1 MKQSRFFVSPLFLLL
16 TAILLVAGPAQ
27 AQRDDDDILSPA
39 DDDALFPQTGPEKVK
54 QLGIKIGFF
63 PLVGMGDADSKL
75 GKEINNGIRQELR
88 GIGVDT
94 YKLRLPAGKRKKA
107 VGNVSMATHKNKLKA
122 AQNYL
127 RRGKNSLKK
136 LRFKSAN
143 KSFRSAIKH
152 FEAGVGALA
161 SMEDVVTAYL
171 GLAEAAARQ
180 GAEAKTIKYLRKVA
194 AIAPEMKMDS
204 SVYPPPFIRT
214 FQSARYD
221 LFKEGFSSLFI
232 DESAGGA
239 EVTIDGQVMGTAPL
253 RVSGLPLGR
262 HFVKVSSLR
271 GTFAKVV
278 DLGESE
284 ITLSPQ
290 LLGGGSAGPVDELG
304 SNKLT
309 PAGIKKLGQIIR
321 QSSLTYGVVGVFA
334 IKGNEVPTSLVII
347 EPKSGQVVRV
357 PKLAFDGDL
366 LNLSIESVAVV
377 NAIQELKSA
386 PDFSPIGD
394 RPLLRGFSSEGSFE
408 LSEKKLRY
416 RAKKPRRRLARGDD
430 SGGSP
435 RKGSL
440 ADDDGGRIIEGGS
453 SGGGRRSSLLDEEE
467 DTFGRDTR
475 RNILD
480 ESKPKPI
487 TEEPWFWP
495 TVIGGGSVIGV
506 VGLSSALIG
515 LGVVP
520 SPFPKDS
527 VAVEVTFPE

>member
-1 MKQSRFFVSPLFLLL
+1 MKQSRFFVSPLSLLL
-16 TAILLVAGPAQ
+16 TAILLVAGPTQ

-54 QLGIKIGFF
+54 ELGIKIGFF
-63 PLVGMGDADSKL
+63 PLVGLGDADSKL

-94 YKLRLPAGKRKKA
+94 YKLRLPAAKRSKR
-107 VGNVSMATHKNKLKA
+107 VGNVSMGTHKTKLKA
-122 AQNYL
+122 AQNFL

-143 KSFRSAIKH
+143 KSFRSAVKH
-152 FEAGVGALA
+152 FEAGVGALN
-161 SMEDVVTAYL
+161 STDDVVTAYL

-180 GAEAKTIKYLRKVA
+180 GVETKTIKYLRKVA
-194 AIAPEMKMDS
+194 AIAPELKMDS
-204 SVYPPPFIRT
+204 SIYPPPFIRT

-221 LFKEGFSSLFI
+221 LFKEGFGSLLI

-239 EVTIDGQVMGTAPL
+239 EVMIDGQVMGTAPL
-253 RVSGLPLGR
+253 RVSGLPFGK
-262 HFVKVSSLR
+262 HFVKVTSLR
-271 GTFAKVV
+271 GTFAKVIE
-278 DLGESE
+278 LGDSE
-284 ITLSPQ
+284 MTLSPQ
-290 LLGGGSAGPVDELG
+290 LLGGAASGPVDEMAN
-304 SNKLT
+304 NKLT
-309 PAGIKKLGQIIR
+309 PAGIKKLGRIIQ
-321 QSSLTYGVVGVFA
+321 QSSLDYGVVGVFA
-334 IKGNEVPTSLVII
+334 VQGNEVPTSLMIINPKGGEVI
-347 EPKSGQVVRV
+347 RV

-366 LNLSIESVAVV
+366 LNLSIESVTVL
-377 NAIQELKSA
+377 NAIQDLKSA
-386 PDFSPIGD
+386 PNFSPIGD

-416 RAKKPRRRLARGDD
+416 RAKKPRRRLARGGDS
-430 SGGSP
+430 SGGTP
-435 RKGSL
+435 RRGSL
-440 ADDDGGRIIEGGS
+440 ADDDGGRIIEGGGS
-453 SGGGRRSSLLDEEE
+453 SGGRRSSLLDEEE
-467 DTFGRDTR
+467 DTFGRETR

-527 VAVEVTFPE
+527 VAVEVTFP

>member
-1 MKQSRFFVSPLFLLL
+1 MKQSRFLSSTLSFVLAAVMLAVSPAL
-16 TAILLVAGPAQ
+16 

-63 PLVGMGDADSKL
+63 PLVGLGDADSKL

-94 YKLRLPAGKRKKA
+94 YKLRLPASKRKKS
-107 VGNVSMATHKNKLKA
+107 VGNVSMGTHKNKLKA
-122 AQNYL
+122 ARNFL

-152 FEAGVGALA
+152 FEAGAGALT
-161 SMEDVVTAYL
+161 SMDEVVAAYL

-194 AIAPEMKMDS
+194 AIAPELKMDS

-214 FQSARYD
+214 FQTARYD
-221 LFKEGFSSLFI
+221 LFKEGFGSILI
-232 DESAGGA
+232 DESGGGA
-239 EVTIDGQVMGTAPL
+239 EVAIDGQVMGTAPL
-253 RVSGLPLGR
+253 RVSGLPIGR

-271 GTFAKVV
+271 GTFAKVI

-284 ITLSPQ
+284 ITVSPQ
-290 LLGGGSAGPVDELG
+290 LLGGGSSGAVDEM
-304 SNKLT
+304 SNNTLT
-309 PAGIKKLGQIIR
+309 PTGIKQLGRIIQ
-321 QSSLTYGVVGVFA
+321 QSSLHYGVVGVFA
-334 IKGNEVPTSLVII
+334 VQGNEVPTGLLII
-347 EPKSGQVVRV
+347 DPKSGEVIRV

-366 LNLSIESVAVV
+366 LNLSIESVTVL
-377 NAIQELKSA
+377 NAIQDLKSA
-386 PDFSPIGD
+386 PNFSAIGE

-416 RAKKPRRRLARGDD
+416 RAKKPRRRLARGGDNG
-430 SGGSP
+430 SSP
-435 RKGSL
+435 RRGSL
-440 ADDDGGRIIEGGS
+440 ADDGGGRIIEGGS

-475 RNILD
+475 KNILE
-480 ESKPKPI
+480 ESTPTAI

-495 TVIGGGSVIGV
+495 TVIVGGSVIGV

-515 LGVVP
+515 AGVVP